1 MNNLI
6 DTDVF
11 KRCKQPLIDETYDI
25 TNKKLA
31 KEITKQINDYKDND
45 SFVGWDM
52 ILRKFVLKKFK

>member
-1 MNNLI
+1 
-6 DTDVF
+6 
-11 KRCKQPLIDETYDI
+11 LIDETYDI

-52 ILRKFVLKKFK
+52 VLRKFVIKKFK